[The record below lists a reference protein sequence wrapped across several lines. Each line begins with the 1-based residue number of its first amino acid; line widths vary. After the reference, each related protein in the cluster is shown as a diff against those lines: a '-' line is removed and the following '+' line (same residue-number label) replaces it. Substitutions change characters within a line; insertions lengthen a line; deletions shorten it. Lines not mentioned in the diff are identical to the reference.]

1 MKCYHCGQQVM
12 TVTSQKA
19 GTITWAL
26 CSLLCIVG
34 CFCGCCLIPF
44 CANPTQDIM
53 HNCPSCKQF
62 LGAYE
67 RIKFRREQYG
77 TIGAGVV
84 GINITDALTSSDTTP
99 STDTLKVHCLDLLA
113 ALEWGM
119 RSPDNY
125 DDRRTNRDSK
135 KTPSPA
141 HYSDILDY
149 CFG

>member
-1 MKCYHCGQQVM
+1 GPFPKAMKCYHCGQQVM

-67 RIKFRREQYG
+67 RVKFRR
-77 TIGAGVV
+77 
-84 GINITDALTSSDTTP
+84 
-99 STDTLKVHCLDLLA
+99 
-113 ALEWGM
+113 
-119 RSPDNY
+119 
-125 DDRRTNRDSK
+125 
-135 KTPSPA
+135 
-141 HYSDILDY
+141 
-149 CFG
+149 